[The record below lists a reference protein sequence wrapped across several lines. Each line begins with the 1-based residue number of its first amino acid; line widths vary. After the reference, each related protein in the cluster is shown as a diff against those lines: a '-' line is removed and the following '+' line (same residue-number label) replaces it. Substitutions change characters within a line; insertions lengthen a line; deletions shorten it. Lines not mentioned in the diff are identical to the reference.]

1 MSEALVERPVNI
13 IRLVR
18 IIRARWKTVIFVT
31 SFVTLLTIVLTLFV
45 LQPVYQCN
53 VKMFIGKSI
62 DEDGNYSNNDIVMYQ
77 SLMKTYVEIINTED
91 LIERSLSKI
100 DSKVEPAEVL
110 SNLSVEAINDTQ
122 ILQVTLEGKDKKEIY
137 KILASITEEFVDTA
151 KTVVPN
157 GNVQVIRN
165 AKEPQKQIS
174 PNIKINIVIGILSGV
189 LLGGIIVFIKEFKG
203 GSIETKEEVEEKIG
217 IPVLGTIP
225 KNYKDTDVFEVDKNP
240 KSVISEEYRI
250 LRTNLKYTSF
260 EKYHRVFQVTS
271 AVPGEGK
278 STVSINLALALAEEA
293 KVVLIDCDMRKPSI
307 HKKLNL
313 SRKGGLSDI
322 LIGNCDIMDVAYRY
336 NKNLL
341 IITAGNSIENPSE
354 MLGSRAMERMIRR
367 LKEVVDYVIID
378 TPPVQAVTDAQILS
392 TRSDGTILVVK
403 SGERKSKE
411 VLNTIDLLNKVK
423 GNILGVVLK
432 YVEVNKKKY
441 LE

>member
-31 SFVTLLTIVLTLFV
+31 SFVTLVTIILTLFV

-307 HKKLNL
+307 HKKLNI

-322 LIGNCDIMDVAYRY
+322 LIGKSDIMDVAYRY

-354 MLGSRAMERMIRR
+354 MLSSRAMERMIRR
-367 LKEVVDYVIID
+367 LKDVVDYVIID
-378 TPPVQAVTDAQILS
+378 APPVQAVTDAQILS
-392 TRSDGTILVVK
+392 TRCDGTILVVK
-403 SGERKSKE
+403 SGETKVKE
-411 VLNTIDLLNKVK
+411 VLNTIDLLKKVK
-423 GNILGVVLK
+423 EDILGIVLK
-432 YVEVNKKKY
+432 YVEVNNKKY
-441 LE
+441 V

>member
-1 MSEALVERPVNI
+1 M
-13 IRLVR
+13 
-18 IIRARWKTVIFVT
+18 
-31 SFVTLLTIVLTLFV
+31 
-45 LQPVYQCN
+45 
-53 VKMFIGKSI
+53 
-62 DEDGNYSNNDIVMYQ
+62 
-77 SLMKTYVEIINTED
+77 
-91 LIERSLSKI
+91 
-100 DSKVEPAEVL
+100 
-110 SNLSVEAINDTQ
+110 
-122 ILQVTLEGKDKKEIY
+122 
-137 KILASITEEFVDTA
+137 
-151 KTVVPN
+151 
-157 GNVQVIRN
+157 
-165 AKEPQKQIS
+165 
-174 PNIKINIVIGILSGV
+174 
-189 LLGGIIVFIKEFKG
+189 
-203 GSIETKEEVEEKIG
+203 
-217 IPVLGTIP
+217 
-225 KNYKDTDVFEVDKNP
+225 DKNP

-322 LIGNCDIMDVAYRY
+322 LIGKSDIMDVAYRY

>member
-1 MSEALVERPVNI
+1 
-13 IRLVR
+13 
-18 IIRARWKTVIFVT
+18 
-31 SFVTLLTIVLTLFV
+31 
-45 LQPVYQCN
+45 
-53 VKMFIGKSI
+53 MFIGKSI

-137 KILASITEEFVDTA
+137 KILASITEEFVATA

-307 HKKLNL
+307 HKKLNI

-322 LIGNCDIMDVAYRY
+322 LIGKSDIMDVAYKY

-367 LKEVVDYVIID
+367 LKDVVDYVIID

-392 TRSDGTILVVK
+392 TRCDGTILVVK
-403 SGERKSKE
+403 SGETKVKE

-423 GNILGVVLK
+423 GNILGIVLK
-432 YVEVNKKKY
+432 YVEVNNKKY
-441 LE
+441 V

>member
-307 HKKLNL
+307 HKKLNI

-322 LIGNCDIMDVAYRY
+322 LIGKSDIMDVAYRY

-354 MLGSRAMERMIRR
+354 MLSSRAMERMIRR
-367 LKEVVDYVIID
+367 LKYVVDYVIID
-378 TPPVQAVTDAQILS
+378 APPVQAVTDAQILS
-392 TRSDGTILVVK
+392 TRCDGTILVVK
-403 SGERKSKE
+403 SGETKVKE

-423 GNILGVVLK
+423 GNILGIVLK
-432 YVEVNKKKY
+432 YVEVNNKKY
-441 LE
+441 V

>member
-31 SFVTLLTIVLTLFV
+31 SFVTLLTIILTLFV

-137 KILASITEEFVDTA
+137 KILASITEEFVATA
-151 KTVVPN
+151 KTVLPN

-189 LLGGIIVFIKEFKG
+189 LLGAIIVFIKEFKG
-203 GSIETKEEVEEKIG
+203 DCIETKEEVEEKIG

-307 HKKLNL
+307 HKKLNI

-322 LIGNCDIMDVAYRY
+322 LIGKSDIMDVAYRY

-354 MLGSRAMERMIRR
+354 MLGSRAMERMISR
-367 LKEVVDYVIID
+367 LKDVVDYVIID

-392 TRSDGTILVVK
+392 TRCDGTILVVK
-403 SGERKSKE
+403 SGETKVKE

-423 GNILGVVLK
+423 GNILGIVLK
-432 YVEVNKKKY
+432 YVEVNNKKY
-441 LE
+441 V

>member
-13 IRLVR
+13 IRIGR

-31 SFVTLLTIVLTLFV
+31 SFVTLLTIILTLFV

-137 KILASITEEFVDTA
+137 KILASITEEFVATA
-151 KTVVPN
+151 KTVLPN

-203 GSIETKEEVEEKIG
+203 SCIETKEEVEEKIG

-307 HKKLNL
+307 HKKLNI

-322 LIGNCDIMDVAYRY
+322 LIGKSDIMDVAYRY

-367 LKEVVDYVIID
+367 LKDVVDYVIID
-378 TPPVQAVTDAQILS
+378 APPVQAVTDPQILS
-392 TRSDGTILVVK
+392 TIADGTIIVVK

-423 GNILGVVLK
+423 GNILGIVLK
-432 YVEVNKKKY
+432 YVEVNNKKY
-441 LE
+441 V

>member
-13 IRLVR
+13 IRIGR

-31 SFVTLLTIVLTLFV
+31 SFVTLLTIILTLFV

-137 KILASITEEFVDTA
+137 KILASITEEFVATA
-151 KTVVPN
+151 KTVLPN

-189 LLGGIIVFIKEFKG
+189 LLGAIIVFIKEFKG
-203 GSIETKEEVEEKIG
+203 DCIETKEEVEEKIG

-307 HKKLNL
+307 HKKLNI

-322 LIGNCDIMDVAYRY
+322 LIGKSDIMDVAYRY

-354 MLGSRAMERMIRR
+354 MLGSRAMERMISR
-367 LKEVVDYVIID
+367 LKDVVDYVIID

-392 TRSDGTILVVK
+392 TRCDGTILVVK
-403 SGERKSKE
+403 SGETKVKE

-423 GNILGVVLK
+423 GNILGIVLK
-432 YVEVNKKKY
+432 YVEVNNKKY
-441 LE
+441 V

>member
-13 IRLVR
+13 IRIGR

-31 SFVTLLTIVLTLFV
+31 SFVTLVTIILTLFV

-278 STVSINLALALAEEA
+278 STVSINLSLALAEEA

-307 HKKLNL
+307 HKKLNI

-322 LIGNCDIMDVAYRY
+322 LIGKSDIMDVAYRY

-354 MLGSRAMERMIRR
+354 MLSSRAMERMIRR
-367 LKEVVDYVIID
+367 LKDVVDYVIID

-392 TRSDGTILVVK
+392 TRCDGTILVVK
-403 SGERKSKE
+403 SGETKVKE

-423 GNILGVVLK
+423 GNILGIVLK
-432 YVEVNKKKY
+432 YVEVNNKKY
-441 LE
+441 V

>member
-1 MSEALVERPVNI
+1 
-13 IRLVR
+13 
-18 IIRARWKTVIFVT
+18 
-31 SFVTLLTIVLTLFV
+31 
-45 LQPVYQCN
+45 
-53 VKMFIGKSI
+53 MFIGKSI

-240 KSVISEEYRI
+240 KSVI
-250 LRTNLKYTSF
+250 
-260 EKYHRVFQVTS
+260 
-271 AVPGEGK
+271 
-278 STVSINLALALAEEA
+278 
-293 KVVLIDCDMRKPSI
+293 
-307 HKKLNL
+307 
-313 SRKGGLSDI
+313 
-322 LIGNCDIMDVAYRY
+322 
-336 NKNLL
+336 
-341 IITAGNSIENPSE
+341 
-354 MLGSRAMERMIRR
+354 
-367 LKEVVDYVIID
+367 
-378 TPPVQAVTDAQILS
+378 
-392 TRSDGTILVVK
+392 
-403 SGERKSKE
+403 
-411 VLNTIDLLNKVK
+411 
-423 GNILGVVLK
+423 
-432 YVEVNKKKY
+432 
-441 LE
+441 